1 MCVVAVLFSVILIEK
16 AEGGLMQFTAENRY
30 VEIDGGELFP
40 LSHLSAAGFEDFD
53 ANIEDS
59 GFFDDPENPGWHSS
73 ASASASQE
81 SVLSSISVVASGES
95 YASAEMMDMGGGGVE
110 AYPYAESRMEVTF
123 TVSKQGFYTL
133 QGMLSGISV
142 EPAMPMMP
150 MGNAVAGVKF
160 LRSDGTHL
168 LDLEES
174 FMEGSIGFYAS
185 GVLPQD
191 TYTLIYHCWVDAF
204 ADPAG
209 MMSSTQASYN
219 IALEVTPEPA
229 TMSLLAIGGLAMI
242 RRRKRKTCK

>member
-1 MCVVAVLFSVILIEK
+1 MLVAVVMIEN
-16 AEGGLMQFTAENRY
+16 AEGGLMQFASENRY

-40 LSHLSAAGFEDFD
+40 LSRLSADGFEDFD
-53 ANIEDS
+53 ADIGDS

-73 ASASASQE
+73 AYASASQE
-81 SVLSSISVVASGES
+81 SVLSSVSVVARGES

-110 AYPYAESRMEVTF
+110 AFPYAESRMEVIF
-123 TVSKQGFYTL
+123 TVPKQGFYTL
-133 QGMLSGISV
+133 HGMLSGISV

-160 LRSDGTHL
+160 LRSDGTYL

-191 TYTLIYHCWVDAF
+191 TYTLIYHCWTDF
-204 ADPAG
+204 SDPG
-209 MMSSTQASYN
+209 MMGTTQASYN

-229 TMSLLAIGGLAMI
+229 TMSLLALSGLAMVR
-242 RRRKRKTCK
+242 RRRK